1 MSGDFSIALS
11 KTEIPIEE
19 ITKIYSNVEIARIY
33 LDGVT
38 KIKGMYSK
46 KTYTADEAGWFDIEF
61 DKYQTEIFEYEQA
74 DYKSSH
80 AELKRFG
87 LSGCVTADS
96 EGEAYFI
103 IPEGIE
109 KAEYKA
115 AVSDYAKVYINGVES
130 VVELNNGVYEATLTP
145 GQGIFVIPYIA

>member
-1 MSGDFSIALS
+1 
-11 KTEIPIEE
+11 
-19 ITKIYSNVEIARIY
+19 
-33 LDGVT
+33 
-38 KIKGMYSK
+38 MYSK

-115 AVSDYAKVYINGVES
+115 AVSDYAKVYINGNEVQTTGTLDLADLTEIAVKVVSEDGRFETEKIYKVQREPKSES
-130 VVELNNGVYEATLTP
+130 
-145 GQGIFVIPYIA
+145 